1 MPAGKKGVDMV
12 NGRESAGLPVDEA
25 LPSLKD
31 ALRNRSSAVLVAP
44 PGAGKT
50 TRVPLALL
58 EEPWAAG
65 KRILML
71 EPRRLAARSAARYMA
86 ASLGEP
92 VGQTVGYRVRMDTRV
107 GPKTRIEVITEGV
120 LTRMLQED
128 PELSGVAAVLFDE
141 FHERSLHADLGLALC
156 LQAQELLRDDLRLV
170 VMSATLEAE
179 PVAALMGEA
188 PVVVSTGRTYPVETR
203 YLPKRPEG
211 RMEDRTAAAAVTALR
226 ENQGDIL
233 VFLPGA
239 GEIRR
244 TEERLSAQLAGGLAG
259 PVRVLPLHGTLPQE
273 VQDLALAPAQPGTRK
288 VVLATSIAETSL
300 TVDGV
305 RVVVDAGF
313 SRVARFSPRTGMT
326 RLDTVPVSVASADQR
341 RGRAGRQGPGICYRL
356 WPEQDQGQLPARTAP
371 EILEAD
377 LAPLC
382 LDLAAWGAAPEELR
396 WLDAPPAAA
405 LAQARALLQRL
416 GALGADGAVTPH
428 GRAMAGLGLHPR
440 LAHMALKARQL
451 GLQGLGCE
459 LAALLG
465 ERDVLRAAEG
475 AAPNAD
481 LRLRVEALRNA
492 GGEARSLGL
501 RAAPAALARVR
512 AEASWWMREPG
523 SAQAD
528 TGCRTAASLAAGS
541 SAGSPAAGSPAGSP
555 TAGGPA
561 SPTPAAAPRPA
572 LSGPGAD
579 LAYCGL
585 LLAFAYPDRIGQ
597 QRSRGRYLLS
607 NGRGAVMAADQH
619 LAGVPYLVAAELDD
633 QGADSRIYLAA
644 PVDLAHLETYLHE
657 GLEEE
662 EAVEWEETAQAVRA
676 KKRLRLGAL
685 ILKEKQLQNPPA
697 PLVTRAL
704 LAAIAKDGLE
714 ALPWTK
720 AARQLLQRLRFMQ
733 LADPS
738 WPDVAEETLLA
749 ALPDWLGPYAEGM
762 RSKQDLARVN
772 LGEALTG
779 LLDWNRRQE
788 LDRFAPTHL
797 QVPSGSRIPVD
808 YSDPGQPFIAVRL
821 QELFGLIETPRIGG
835 GRVPVVIHLLSPAQR
850 PVQVTRDLAGF
861 WRETY
866 FDVKKD
872 LKGRYPKHYWPE
884 NPLEAIPTNRVRP
897 KPQG

>member
-1 MPAGKKGVDMV
+1 V
-12 NGRESAGLPVDEA
+12 
-25 LPSLKD
+25 
-31 ALRNRSSAVLVAP
+31 
-44 PGAGKT
+44 
-50 TRVPLALL
+50 
-58 EEPWAAG
+58 G

-188 PVVVSTGRTYPVETR
+188 PVVVSTGRSYPVETR

-211 RMEDRTAAAAVTALR
+211 RLEDRAAAAVITALR

-244 TEERLSAQLAGGLAG
+244 TEERLSAQLTGGATG

-273 VQDLALAPAQPGTRK
+273 AQDLALAPAQPGTRK
-288 VVLATSIAETSL
+288 VVLSTSIAETSL

-305 RVVVDAGF
+305 RVVVDTGL
-313 SRVARFSPRTGMT
+313 SRVPRFSPRTGMT

-341 RGRAGRQGPGICYRL
+341 RGRAGRQGPGVCYRL

-405 LAQARALLQRL
+405 LAQARALLRRL
-416 GALGADGAVTPH
+416 GALGADGAVTSH

-440 LAHMALKARQL
+440 LAHMALKAREL

-501 RAAPAALARVR
+501 RADPAALARVR
-512 AEASWWMREPG
+512 AEASWWMRELG
-523 SAQAD
+523 STRLEAGRQP
-528 TGCRTAASLAAGS
+528 TTSPAAGS
-541 SAGSPAAGSPAGSP
+541 SAGSAAADSPAGSAATDSP
-555 TAGGPA
+555 TGSAAAGGPA
-561 SPTPAAAPRPA
+561 RPTPATTPLPL
-572 LSGPGAD
+572 LSESGAD
-579 LAYCGL
+579 LVYCGL

-619 LAGVPYLVAAELDD
+619 LAGIPYLVAAELDD

-644 PVDLAHLETYLHE
+644 PVELAHLETYLQE

-662 EAVEWEETAQAVRA
+662 ETVEWEDAAQAVRA

-685 ILKEKQLQNPPA
+685 VLKEKQLQNPPA
-697 PLVTRAL
+697 QLMTRAL
-704 LAAIAKDGLE
+704 LAAVAKDGLE

-720 AARQLLQRLRFMQ
+720 ASKQLLQRLRFMQ

-738 WPDVAEETLLA
+738 WPDVSEETLLA

-779 LLDWNRRQE
+779 LLDWSRRQE
-788 LDRFAPTHL
+788 LDRHAPTHL

-808 YSDPGQPFIAVRL
+808 YSNPGQPFIAVRL
-821 QELFGLIETPRIGG
+821 QELFGLTETPRIGG

-872 LKGRYPKHYWPE
+872 LKGRYPKHYWPD

>member
-1 MPAGKKGVDMV
+1 MV
-12 NGRESAGLPVDEA
+12 SSRENAGLPVDEA
-25 LPSLKD
+25 LPSLKET
-31 ALRNRSSAVLVAP
+31 LRNGCGAVLVAP

-58 EEPWAAG
+58 EEPWAVG

-86 ASLGEP
+86 ASLAEP
-92 VGQTVGYRVRMDTRV
+92 VGQTVGYRVRMDSRV

-120 LTRMLQED
+120 LTRILQED

-179 PVAALMGEA
+179 PVAALMGKA
-188 PVVVSTGRTYPVETR
+188 PVVVSTGQAYPVETR

-211 RMEDRTAAAAVTALR
+211 RLEDRTAAAVITALR
-226 ENQGDIL
+226 ESQGDIL

-244 TEERLSAQLAGGLAG
+244 TEERLSAQLSGGAAG
-259 PVRVLPLHGTLPQE
+259 PVSVLPLHGTLPQE
-273 VQDLALAPAQPGTRK
+273 AQDLALAPARPGTRK

-305 RVVVDAGF
+305 RIVVDAGF
-313 SRVARFSPRTGMT
+313 SRVPRFSPRTGMT

-341 RGRAGRQGPGICYRL
+341 RGRAGRQGPGVCYRL
-356 WPEQDQGQLPARTAP
+356 WPEQDQGQLPARTVP

-405 LAQARALLQRL
+405 LAQARALLRRL

-428 GRAMAGLGLHPR
+428 GRAMAALGLHPR
-440 LAHMALKARQL
+440 LAHMALKAREL

-501 RAAPAALARVR
+501 RAEPAALARVR
-512 AEASWWMREPG
+512 VEASWWMRELG
-523 SAQAD
+523 SP
-528 TGCRTAASLAAGS
+528 RLEAGRQP
-541 SAGSPAAGSPAGSP
+541 AGSPAAGN
-555 TAGGPA
+555 
-561 SPTPAAAPRPA
+561 PAASSLQGEALPA

-644 PVDLAHLETYLHE
+644 PVELAHLETYLQE

-720 AARQLLQRLRFMQ
+720 ASKQLLQRLRFMQ

-749 ALPDWLGPYAEGM
+749 TLPDWLGPYAEGL

-779 LLDWNRRQE
+779 LLDWSRRQE

-808 YSDPGQPFIAVRL
+808 YSDPGQPFMAVRL
-821 QELFGLIETPRIGG
+821 QELFGLTETPRIGG

-872 LKGRYPKHYWPE
+872 LKGRYPKHYWPD
-884 NPLEAIPTNRVRP
+884 NPLEAVPTNRVRP

>member
-1 MPAGKKGVDMV
+1 MSSGE
-12 NGRESAGLPVDEA
+12 NGRLPVEEA
-25 LPSLKD
+25 LPSLKA
-31 ALRNRSSAVLVAP
+31 ALGRGGGAVLVAP

-58 EEPWAAG
+58 GEPWAEG

-86 ASLGEP
+86 SALGEQ
-92 VGQTVGYRVRMDTRV
+92 VGQTVGYRVRMDSRV
-107 GPKTRIEVITEGV
+107 GPKTRIEVITEGI

-128 PELSGVAAVLFDE
+128 PELAGVAAVLFDE

-156 LQAQELLRDDLRLV
+156 LQAQELLNSDLKLV

-179 PVAALMGEA
+179 PVAALMGEV
-188 PVVVSTGRTYPVETR
+188 PVVVSTGRAYPVETR
-203 YLPKRPEG
+203 YAAKRPEG
-211 RMEDRTAAAAVTALR
+211 RLEDRTAAAVAAALR
-226 ENQGDIL
+226 ECQGDIL

-244 TEERLSAQLAGGLAG
+244 TEERLLSLLGGPGSAVQ
-259 PVRVLPLHGTLPQE
+259 VLPLHGSLPQE
-273 VQDLALAPAQPGTRK
+273 AQDRALAPGEPGTRK

-305 RVVVDAGF
+305 RVVVDAGL
-313 SRVARFSPRTGMT
+313 SRVPRFSPRTGMT

-341 RGRAGRQGPGICYRL
+341 RGRAGRQGPGVCYRL

-382 LDLAAWGAAPEELR
+382 LELAAWGAAPEELR

-405 LAQARALLQRL
+405 LAQARGLLRRL

-440 LAHMALKARQL
+440 LAHMALKAREL
-451 GLQGLGCE
+451 GLHALGCE

-475 AAPNAD
+475 AAANAD
-481 LRLRVEALRNA
+481 LRLRVEALRHA

-501 RAAPAALARVR
+501 RADPAALARVR
-512 AEASWWMREPG
+512 QEASWWRREL
-523 SAQAD
+523 D
-528 TGCRTAASLAAGS
+528 SL
-541 SAGSPAAGSPAGSP
+541 PAPAGSGTTFP
-555 TAGGPA
+555 LARPAPAPAGHGTTFPLAEPAPAPAGSGAA
-561 SPTPAAAPRPA
+561 SPQPLLLP
-572 LSGPGAD
+572 SGPDGE
-579 LAYCGL
+579 LAFCGL

-607 NGRGAVMAADQH
+607 NGRGAVMAADQP

-644 PVDLAHLETYLHE
+644 PVELDHLETYLKE

-662 EAVEWEETAQAVRA
+662 EAVEWEEAAQAVRA
-676 KKRLRLGAL
+676 KSRVRLGAL
-685 ILKEKQLQNPPA
+685 ILREKRLQNPP
-697 PLVTRAL
+697 PSLVAKAL
-704 LAAIAKDGLE
+704 LAAIAKEGLE

-720 AARQLLQRLRFMQ
+720 TSRQLLQRLRFMH

-738 WPDVAEETLLA
+738 WPDVSEETLLA
-749 ALPDWLGPYAEGM
+749 TLPEWLGPYAEGL
-762 RSKQDLARVN
+762 RSKQELARLN

-779 LLDWNRRQE
+779 LLDWSRRQE
-788 LDRFAPTHL
+788 LDRCAPTHL

-808 YSDPGQPFIAVRL
+808 YSDPGQPYMAVRL
-821 QELFGLIETPRIGG
+821 QELFGLTETPRIGG
-835 GRVPVVIHLLSPAQR
+835 GRVSVVIHLLSPAQR

-866 FDVKKD
+866 FEVKKD
-872 LKGRYPKHYWPE
+872 LKGRYPKHYWPD
-884 NPLEAIPTNRVRP
+884 NPLEAVPTNRVRP
-897 KPQG
+897 KPQS